1 MGIKWPWQKSLNPN
15 VVNQRPVGGILT
27 PLNSTYRQDTA
38 YTSIDAVYT
47 VVSFLMTKF
56 SQVPIRVYKI
66 KDAVALKQF
75 KQIQRYQY
83 RTPANFLKTTKL
95 MRKALEQVDEESP
108 LAALLQQP
116 NPGMTSD
123 IFFQTL
129 YGFKLLKGEG
139 FTWMNRMVEGDP
151 DSEIL
156 QMYPLPPQNMYL
168 NPDPNDVYGILN
180 WVIQLPAMK
189 VLEPSDVALWRYPR
203 FDFDSTTH
211 IHLRGLSPLTAGAR
225 MLEGIDILDQ
235 SANSNYANRGAAGIL
250 ATQTPGNDPLTQE
263 QLSIQLRAI
272 NERINGYKNAG
283 TIAGINAMLPQF
295 FDLSMSS
302 REMAY
307 IEAQK
312 FSLTRVAQLYNVPG
326 GIWDLSESA
335 NNNIG
340 QYRAQVYTDKIM
352 SEWSDLLSIYN
363 STLLRSFGMQGTH
376 YIEADYSELPDLQED
391 FQKQLNGIEKAWELT
406 PNERRELRGYEEI
419 EDEPLMD
426 SVWVPSGLKPIA
438 DAGLD
443 INQIEQDAIAGMGGT
458 TNNTGKD

>member
-1 MGIKWPWQKSLNPN
+1 MVINWPWAKKALNPN
-15 VVNQRPVGGILT
+15 ITDQMPIGGILT
-27 PLNSTYRQDTA
+27 PINTTYRQDTA

-56 SQVPIRVYKI
+56 AQVPIRVYKI
-66 KDAVALKQF
+66 QDEAALKDYRRIKNHQ
-75 KQIQRYQY
+75 YQS
-83 RTPANFLKTTKL
+83 PANFLKTKKL
-95 MRKALEQVDEESP
+95 HRKALEQVDEDSD
-108 LAALLQQP
+108 LARLLQQP
-116 NPGMTSD
+116 NPGQTSD
-123 IFFQTL
+123 IFFQQL
-129 YGFKLLKGEG
+129 FGFKLLKGEG
-139 FTWMNRMVEGDP
+139 FTWFNREEEGNL
-151 DSEIL
+151 DSPVL
-156 QMYPLPPQNMYL
+156 QMYALPSQLMYL
-168 NPDPNDVYGILN
+168 DPDREDVYGIN
-180 WVIQLPAMK
+180 QWVITLPALK
-189 VLEPSDVALWRYPR
+189 VLPKEDVALWKYPR

-211 IHLRGLSPLTAGAR
+211 IHLRGLSPLTAGQR

-235 SANSNYANRGAAGIL
+235 SANANYANRGVAGII

-283 TIAGINAMLPQF
+283 TIAGINAMSPQF

-340 QYRAQVYTDKIM
+340 QYRAQVYTDKVM

-363 STLLRSFGMQGTH
+363 SVLLRAFGLQGTH
-376 YIEADYSELPDLQED
+376 YIDTDYSELPDLQED
-391 FQKQLNGIEKAWELT
+391 FQKQLNGIENAWELT
-406 PNERRELRGYEEI
+406 PNERRELRGYEES
-419 EDEPLMD
+419 DEELMNTQ
-426 SVWVPSGLKPIA
+426 WVPSGLKPIA

-443 INQIEQDAIAGMGGT
+443 INQIEQDAIAGMGGP
-458 TNNTGKD
+458 TNNTR

>member
-15 VVNQRPVGGILT
+15 VVNQRPIGGILT
-27 PLNSTYRQDTA
+27 PLTSTYRQDTA

-56 SQVPIRVYKI
+56 AQVPIRVYKI
-66 KDAVALKQF
+66 KDDEALKQL
-75 KQIQRYQY
+75 KQIQKYQY
-83 RTPANFLKTTKL
+83 RTPANFLKTKKL
-95 MRKALEQVDEESP
+95 QKKALEQVDEDSP
-108 LAALLQQP
+108 LAMLLQQP

-139 FTWMNRMVEGDP
+139 FTWFDRESEGDK
-151 DSEIL
+151 DSEVL
-156 QMYPLPPQNMYL
+156 AMHALPPQQMYL
-168 NPDPNDVYGILN
+168 NPDRNDVYGIDN
-180 WVIQLPAMK
+180 WVIQLPAYK
-189 VLEPSDVALWRYPR
+189 VLPKEDVTLWRYPR

-235 SANSNYANRGAAGIL
+235 SANANYANRGAAGII

-335 NNNIG
+335 NNNIS

-352 SEWSDLLSIYN
+352 AEWSDLLSIYN
-363 STLLRSFGMQGTH
+363 STLLRSFGLQGTH
-376 YIEADYSELPDLQED
+376 YIGADYSELPDLQDD
-391 FQKQLNGIEKAWELT
+391 FQKQLSTIKDAWELT
-406 PNERRELRGYEEI
+406 PNERRELRGYEEL
-419 EDEPLMD
+419 DEPLMD
-426 SVWVPSGLKPIA
+426 EVWVPSSLKPIG

-443 INQIEQDAIAGMGGT
+443 INQIEQDAIAGMDGS
-458 TNNTGKD
+458 TNNTGKN